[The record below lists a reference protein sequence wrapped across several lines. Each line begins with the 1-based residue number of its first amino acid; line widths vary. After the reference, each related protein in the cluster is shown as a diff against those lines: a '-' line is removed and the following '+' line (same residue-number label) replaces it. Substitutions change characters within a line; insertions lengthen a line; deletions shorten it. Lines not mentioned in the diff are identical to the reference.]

1 METLIPITCV
11 APTAQNPLHRIADTP
26 RIFAEYCRQHEI
38 DAQLLPV
45 AHRRGWPDFINYAEL
60 PARVKDFMP
69 TLQDVLESLDCSEF
83 FTTAVDLHA
92 QMATFNKFT
101 A

>member
-1 METLIPITCV
+1 MESLIPVTRV
-11 APTAQNPLHRIADTP
+11 TPTPQNPLHRIADTP
-26 RIFAEYCRQHEI
+26 RIFAEYCRQHGI
-38 DAQLLPV
+38 DAQLLSV

-60 PARVKDFMP
+60 PALVKDFMP

-92 QMATFNKFT
+92 QMATFTKST